1 MVDQSRRNER
11 SFFDRIQLPRYATM
25 RNKNTLQSK
34 TLIEGYFIARQVAPS
49 NIVFLFGGDGGSYSY
64 ELPDHSNLKCHAII
78 SVIQIHIIIYGGEL
92 IVHKY
97 TETLGDI
104 IKSARERADL
114 TVEAIAYKVGITE
127 RYLYR
132 IENEGKKPSYDV
144 LYKLI
149 RELSISPDLIFYPE
163 KPTKDSE
170 IENLLRMLSDCDER
184 SLEVVK
190 AILKTL
196 IETAKS
202 G

>member
-1 MVDQSRRNER
+1 M
-11 SFFDRIQLPRYATM
+11 
-25 RNKNTLQSK
+25 
-34 TLIEGYFIARQVAPS
+34 
-49 NIVFLFGGDGGSYSY
+49 
-64 ELPDHSNLKCHAII
+64 
-78 SVIQIHIIIYGGEL
+78 
-92 IVHKY
+92 HKY

-104 IKSARERADL
+104 IKSARERADM